1 MRESYYVTT
10 PIYYPSG
17 NLHIGHTYTTIV
29 ADVIK
34 RFKKLEGNDV
44 YFVTGTDEHGQ
55 KIAEAAKKSGLA
67 PIEFTDRIVETT
79 KKLWDSLNIE
89 YDCFE
94 RTTSKTH
101 EETVQKV
108 VEKLYEQGD
117 IYKAKYEGLYCV
129 PCEAYFTESQAI
141 DGHICPDCHRELQKR
156 EEESYFFKISKYQD
170 RIIDYI
176 KTADIE
182 PAYIKDEIINGFL
195 KDGLQD
201 LSISRTAIDWGIKV
215 PFDEKH
221 VVYVWVDALICYL
234 SGIGYL
240 RDEELFNKFWP
251 CDLHLVG
258 REIVR
263 FHIVIWPAILMALGL
278 ELPKKVF
285 AHGWILFD
293 NDKMSKSKG
302 NVYYPEP
309 IIETLGADALRYF
322 ILREFSFGSDGNFT
336 IEKLVQRYNSDLVN
350 DLGNLVSRTLAMIE
364 KYFDG
369 IVPEIG
375 KAEAL
380 DGEIDAEIER
390 AKEAFYAEMND
401 LKFNFALEDVFK
413 LIRRSNR
420 YIDETEPWNLAKS
433 DTERLKT
440 VLYKLSLA
448 IMEATEMLEPIM
460 PATTEKIYEKY
471 NIKNSFEFKSGLK
484 VNKGENLFNR
494 ADSDMTEKISQI
506 NKELFERRQKEIGN
520 APKTSEKVLEKK
532 AEIEFADFDKC
543 DLRVGKIVE
552 VKPHENANK
561 LYVLKV
567 DIGGEIRTIVSAL
580 REHFKEEELLNKEVV
595 MIINIKPVNLRGVKS
610 NGMVLAAE
618 KNGKLTLLKPW
629 DEGFMGAGIR

>member
-1 MRESYYVTT
+1 
-10 PIYYPSG
+10 
-17 NLHIGHTYTTIV
+17 
-29 ADVIK
+29 
-34 RFKKLEGNDV
+34 
-44 YFVTGTDEHGQ
+44 
-55 KIAEAAKKSGLA
+55 
-67 PIEFTDRIVETT
+67 
-79 KKLWDSLNIE
+79 
-89 YDCFE
+89 
-94 RTTSKTH
+94 
-101 EETVQKV
+101 
-108 VEKLYEQGD
+108 EQGD

-156 EEESYFFKISKYQD
+156 EEESYFFKISKFQD

-240 RDEELFNKFWP
+240 RDEKLFNKFWP

-369 IVPEIG
+369 IVPAIG
-375 KAEAL
+375 KTEEI
-380 DGEIDAEIER
+380 DGEIDTEIKR
-390 AKEAFYAEMND
+390 AKEAFYQEMND

-460 PATTEKIYEKY
+460 PRTTEKIYEKFG
-471 NIKNSFEFKSGLK
+471 IKNGSEFKSGLK

-506 NKELFERRQKEIGN
+506 NKELFERRQREIGN
-520 APKTSEKVLEKK
+520 APKVSEKTPENK

-543 DLRVGKIVE
+543 DLRVGKIIE

-580 REHFKEEELLNKEVV
+580 REHFKEEELLNKEAVV
-595 MIINIKPVNLRGVKS
+595 IVNIKPVNLRGVQS

-618 KNGKLTLLKPW
+618 KNGKMTLLKPW
-629 DEGFMGAGIR
+629 DEGFTGAGIR

>member
-309 IIETLGADALRYF
+309 IIETLGADTLRYF

-336 IEKLVQRYNSDLVN
+336 IDKLVQRYNSDLVN
-350 DLGNLVSRTLAMIE
+350 DLGNLVSRTLAMVE

-448 IMEATEMLEPIM
+448 IVEAAKMLEPIM

-618 KNGKLTLLKPW
+618 KNGKFTLLKPW
-629 DEGFMGAGIR
+629 DEGFTGAGIR

>member
-94 RTTSKTH
+94 RTTSKIH

-364 KYFDG
+364 KYFDK
-369 IVPEIG
+369 IVPAIG
-375 KAEAL
+375 KTEEI
-380 DGEIDAEIER
+380 DGEIDTEIKR
-390 AKEAFYAEMND
+390 AKEAFYQEMND

-460 PATTEKIYEKY
+460 PRTTEKIYEKFG
-471 NIKNSFEFKSGLK
+471 IKNGSEFKSGLK

-506 NKELFERRQKEIGN
+506 NKELFERRQREIGN
-520 APKTSEKVLEKK
+520 APKVSEKTPENK
-532 AEIEFADFDKC
+532 AEIEFPDFEKC
-543 DLRVGKIVE
+543 DFRVGKIVE

-567 DIGGEIRTIVSAL
+567 DIGGEIRTIVSGL

-629 DEGFMGAGIR
+629 DEGFTGAGIR